1 MSPEDA
7 INQERSR
14 EVDNIMAILGNVLW
28 WVFSFYV
35 PLFYLIGGLV
45 LFPLLPWLW
54 PLIRYSL
61 TPFGKTIISKRDIVR
76 YQSLTAQNGG
86 AQVSSIIPEDLPARL
101 KLLGNIVWVFT
112 FGILLAF
119 MHIVAALL
127 HILFFWTIVAIPGI
141 TAHIKMIPVA
151 FAPFDK
157 VVISGGVAKEI
168 KQALEKQHLGI

>member
-1 MSPEDA
+1 
-7 INQERSR
+7 
-14 EVDNIMAILGNVLW
+14 MAILGNVLW
-28 WVFSFYV
+28 LAFSFYV

-76 YQSLTAQNGG
+76 YQSLTAENGG
-86 AQVSSIIPEDLPARL
+86 AGMSSIIPEELPARL
-101 KLLGNIVWVFT
+101 KLLGNIIWVFT

-119 MHIVAALL
+119 MHLCAAFL
-127 HILFFWTIVAIPGI
+127 HLLFFWTVVAIPGI

-157 VVISGGVAKEI
+157 VVISEGVAREI
-168 KQALEKQHLGI
+168 KQALEKQQLGI